1 MSKKIKVLVIGDNHC
16 KDKKP
21 ANRVDEY
28 WLTSTNEFLET
39 LQIAEDQKVDYAI
52 YLGDIFDSRIAG
64 PKTRN
69 TLIKHLLCQP
79 NGKEW
84 SFRKFV
90 VVGNHDIESSYPL
103 MESDLGTLIEAGLLE
118 KTDFSEEFGVGFAH
132 FNPDI
137 EEQIENGLFLSKEA
151 VIWACH
157 AGISVKPNNMYRTVL
172 FDNIPMN
179 ETTQVVF
186 AGHIHTPMSCERQDG
201 KMFVNPGAVGRTS
214 AKKDNIERDIYVVL
228 LEYDLD
234 GNTYDLKY
242 IPITNALP
250 AELVFRLE
258 EIKEEKEVKKELQEF
273 VKQTASFKTG
283 AWTYTTLD
291 DKVQSIREFG
301 KEKNVDD
308 DVVEIA
314 VNAMVKHNSNKKKVE
329 A

>member
-1 MSKKIKVLVIGDNHC
+1 MKKIRTLVVGDNHC

-21 ANRVDEY
+21 ANRIDEY
-28 WLTSTNEFLET
+28 WLTATNEFLET
-39 LQIAEDQKVDYAI
+39 LQIAEEQKVDFVI
-52 YLGDIFDSRIAG
+52 YLGDIFDSRVAG

-118 KTDFSEEFGVGFAH
+118 KTDFCEEYGVAFAH

-137 EEQIENGLFLSKEA
+137 EEQIERGLFLSQNA
-151 VIWACH
+151 VLWACH
-157 AGISVKPNNMYRTVL
+157 AAISVKPNNMYRTVL
-172 FDNIPMN
+172 FDDIPMN
-179 ETTQVVF
+179 DTTQDVF
-186 AGHIHTPMSCERQDG
+186 AGHIHTPMSSERSDG
-201 KMFVNPGAVGRTS
+201 KMFINPGAVGRTS
-214 AKKDNIERDIYVVL
+214 AKKDNIERDIYVVM

-234 GNTYDLKY
+234 GNTYDIKY
-242 IPITNALP
+242 IPITSALP
-250 AELVFRLE
+250 ADEVFRLE

-273 VKQTASFKTG
+273 VKQAASFKSG
-283 AWTYTTLD
+283 AWTYTTID
-291 DKVQSIREFG
+291 DKLHSIREFG
-301 KEKNVDD
+301 KEKNIEEE
-308 DVVEIA
+308 VVEIA
-314 VNAMVKHNSNKKKVE
+314 VNAIIKYNSNSKKVE